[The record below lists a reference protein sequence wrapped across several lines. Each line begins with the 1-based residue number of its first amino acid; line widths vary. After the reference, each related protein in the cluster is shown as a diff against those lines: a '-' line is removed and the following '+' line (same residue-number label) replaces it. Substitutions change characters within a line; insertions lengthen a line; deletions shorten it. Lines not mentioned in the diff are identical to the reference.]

1 MVTPVFTPT
10 ERTTVRRLPKRAAYD
25 RQTVYSILDEGLVC
39 HISFVCDAKWN
50 HPAKPEM
57 ELGHSQALPGSVGGA
72 GFQPGNPA
80 KPEQARPVTI
90 PTGYGRD
97 GDILYIH
104 GSPASRMLR
113 TLAGGVEA
121 CVTVTLL
128 DGLVLARSAFH
139 HSMNYRSVVIFGK
152 AMLVEEPE
160 RKLEAL
166 RIFTEHVIPG
176 RWSRVRT
183 PTPHELKSTTVL
195 AMPLDEVSAK
205 IRTGPPIDDE
215 EDMGIETWAGV
226 IPLRLTPGTPLP
238 DSDIPFGAAPDW
250 RRPLR
255 EPSVL

>member
-1 MVTPVFTPT
+1 MVMQEFPPT
-10 ERTTVRRLPKRAAYD
+10 ERTRVHRLAKRGVYD
-25 RQTVYSILDEGLVC
+25 RHTVYSILDEAVVC
-39 HISFVCDAKWN
+39 HVSFAVD
-50 HPAKPEM
+50 
-57 ELGHSQALPGSVGGA
+57 G
-72 GFQPGNPA
+72 
-80 KPEQARPVTI
+80 RPVTI

-97 GDILYIH
+97 GDTLYIH

-152 AMLVEEPE
+152 ATLVEEPE

-176 RWSRVRT
+176 RWARVRP
-183 PTPHELKSTTVL
+183 PTAHELKSTTVL
-195 AMPLDEVSAK
+195 EMPLEEVSAK
-205 IRTGPPIDDE
+205 VRSGPPIDDE

-226 IPLRLTPGTPLP
+226 IPVRLAPGEPLP
-238 DSDIPFGAAPDW
+238 DTEIPFGAAPAW
-250 RRPLR
+250 TRPVR
-255 EPSVL
+255 APSVI